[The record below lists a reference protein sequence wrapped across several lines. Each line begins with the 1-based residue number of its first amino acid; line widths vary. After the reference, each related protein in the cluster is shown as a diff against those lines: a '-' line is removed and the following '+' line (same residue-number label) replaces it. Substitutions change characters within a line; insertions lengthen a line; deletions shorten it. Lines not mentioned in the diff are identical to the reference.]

1 MDNTNS
7 EHSIPRPTH
16 AGGRTNE
23 FEGEAPPSPAGPP
36 QRLDHGGERM
46 SETFTYTHE
55 ELEQMIEGI
64 RESYNVR
71 EVVCVKTG
79 RRFPMRSW
87 NYGTGEVLIDTTEGD
102 E

>member
-1 MDNTNS
+1 MTLQLKGKRNVVQAAKHRLLIANKYCSRFYVSFSGGKD
-7 EHSIPRPTH
+7 SI
-16 AGGRTNE
+16 AIG
-23 FEGEAPPSPAGPP
+23 SIV
-36 QRLDHGGERM
+36 
-46 SETFTYTHE
+46 
-55 ELEQMIEGI
+55 EQMIDEV

-87 NYGTGEVLIDTTEGD
+87 NYGTGEVLIDTTVGD